1 MSWNGLSFTA
11 AAEAAGPRRSGA
23 AIGFQQTV
31 LGVGGIVIPI
41 AFAAVVAGASWRVA
55 FFAAAATAA
64 VGAAR
69 YGRSSTCSERAK
81 TLNVGVADRQLV
93 ELGVDAAELVG
104 RDLVARVDLVVHI
117 GSGCRIAFTAP
128 KPLRVRSAAASR
140 STSISTSKTF
150 CMQPT

>member
-55 FFAAAATAA
+55 FFASAGCALA
-64 VGAAR
+64 GAALLR
-69 YGRSSTCSERAK
+69 P
-81 TLNVGVADRQLV
+81 L
-93 ELGVDAAELVG
+93 
-104 RDLVARVDLVVHI
+104 ARL
-117 GSGCRIAFTAP
+117 
-128 KPLRVRSAAASR
+128 
-140 STSISTSKTF
+140 
-150 CMQPT
+150 